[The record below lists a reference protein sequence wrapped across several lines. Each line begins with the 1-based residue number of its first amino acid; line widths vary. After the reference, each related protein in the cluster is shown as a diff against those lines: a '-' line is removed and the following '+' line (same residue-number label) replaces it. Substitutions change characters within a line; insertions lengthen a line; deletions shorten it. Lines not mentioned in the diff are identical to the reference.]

1 MYQAEIMALLF
12 VAGDQGIAE
21 NDLANLLSIDKSAIR
36 QNLEQLEI
44 KLSHDKASGLKL
56 VRFKDTFKL
65 VTKSEYAEVLTR
77 YFKSGLGTKLSQAAL
92 EVLSI
97 VAYKQPITRIEVDD
111 IRGVQSSGSVNT
123 LVARKLIKEHGKKDV
138 PGHPNLY
145 VVTDYFYD
153 YFGIKD
159 IDELPKIEEFSTPEG
174 NVDLFNDP
182 NSNNDQDQAAE

>member
-12 VAGDQGIAE
+12 VAGDQGITE
-21 NDLANLLSIDKSAIR
+21 GDMSSLLGIEKSAVR
-36 QNLEQLEI
+36 QNIEQLQI
-44 KLSHDKASGLKL
+44 KLQSDEESGLQL
-56 VRFKDTFKL
+56 VKYNKIFKL
-65 VTKSEYAEVLTR
+65 VTKSQYSEILTR

-97 VAYKQPITRIEVDD
+97 VAYKQPITRIEIDD

-123 LVARKLIKEHGKKDV
+123 LVARKLIKESGKKDV

-145 VVTDYFYD
+145 VVTDYFFD

-159 IDELPKIEEFSTPEG
+159 IDQLPKIEKFESPQG
-174 NVDLFNDP
+174 NVDLFDDVGYG
-182 NSNNDQDQAAE
+182 NDQ